1 METIQLRLQPL
12 VRLPAPAGMVSATG
26 TTTAGIAGRGRR
38 RLLLALLAVA
48 CSVVSFA
55 PDRWPGIY
63 RFSST
68 DLPHIAAVDVTRL
81 FVDSTPVIVGWQ
93 IGSER
98 LRFSVTADDVR
109 LNLTLWR
116 RMRLADWNEV
126 PAPFRQQGLDNMLR
140 RHRAI
145 VMNPRAWDVMTTDDW
160 DVVPQPMRFV
170 AFRQMVAYWTGY
182 YRVGQKHSLPGRLV
196 ADTLAAIVMTES
208 WFEHRASLVNADG
221 SVDLGLAGASEF
233 ARQRVRELAGD
244 HIVDVAP
251 EDTDYFNPWAATRF
265 VAIWMSLLLDE
276 AEGDLDT
283 AVRAY
288 HRGIA
293 RANDAR
299 GIAYG
304 EMVEARLERFIH
316 SHDAPPAWHHLH
328 QRARELEREEWPWT
342 GGQSVIPGVGP
353 LENGT
358 ARAEPASIRIAG
370 ASPRPSTV
378 SVAAPV
384 W

>member
-12 VRLPAPAGMVSATG
+12 VHLPSPGGMVPAAG
-26 TTTAGIAGRGRR
+26 TTTAGLARPRR
-38 RLLLALLAVA
+38 RRFLLASLAVV
-48 CSVVSFA
+48 CSFVSFA
-55 PDRWPGIY
+55 PARWVGLY
-63 RFSST
+63 SFRST
-68 DLPHIAAVDVTRL
+68 DLPHIAAVDLSRL
-81 FVDSTPVIVGWQ
+81 FVDSTPVLVGRQ
-93 IGSER
+93 IGGEGF
-98 LRFSVTADDVR
+98 RFTVTADDVR

-145 VMNPRAWDVMTTDDW
+145 VMNPRVWDMMTAHDW

-170 AFRQMVAYWTGY
+170 AFRQMVAYWAGY
-182 YRVGQKHSLPGRLV
+182 YRVGEKHSLPGRLV

-208 WFEHRASLVNADG
+208 WFEHRASLVNDDG
-221 SVDLGLAGASEF
+221 TSDLGLAGASEF
-233 ARQRVRELAGD
+233 ARQRVRELAGAQV
-244 HIVDVAP
+244 VDVAP
-251 EDTDYFNPWAATRF
+251 EDSDYFNPWAATRF

-276 AEGDLDT
+276 AAGDLDT

-304 EMVEARLERFIH
+304 EMVKARLERFIR

-328 QRARELEREEWPWT
+328 QRARELEREEWPWID
-342 GGQSVIPGVGP
+342 GHP
-353 LENGT
+353 
-358 ARAEPASIRIAG
+358 
-370 ASPRPSTV
+370 
-378 SVAAPV
+378 
-384 W
+384 